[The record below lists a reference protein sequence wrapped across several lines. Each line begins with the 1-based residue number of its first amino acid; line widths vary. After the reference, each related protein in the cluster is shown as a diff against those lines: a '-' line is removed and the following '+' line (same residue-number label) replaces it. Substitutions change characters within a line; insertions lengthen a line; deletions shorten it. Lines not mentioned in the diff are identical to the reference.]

1 MWLSFVGSNSHNNNS
16 PAGDGQAGDAG
27 EGKSGK
33 WVFFLFLVLFFFNF
47 YILYINSRKKLRK
60 TLKVKDSNKTNVIQ
74 YPIFAAHS
82 LDNIRGMKTH
92 LNQA

>member
-33 WVFFLFLVLFFFNF
+33 WVFFLFLFFFNF